1 MWGGGRASVLLQVR
15 VTPVPLAKKPG
26 LQLHVPESA
35 ALTLLLGQ
43 AVHVDA
49 PAGLN
54 EPARQAVRDCRTR
67 QRGGARLARLEC
79 AKSVKESLRT
89 SAGRAKLAKGAR
101 SALCVDC

>member
-1 MWGGGRASVLLQVR
+1 M
-15 VTPVPLAKKPG
+15 PLAKKPG

-54 EPARQAVRDCRTR
+54 EPARQAVHDCRKR
-67 QRGGARLARLEC
+67 QRGGARLAGLEC
-79 AKSVKESLRT
+79 AKKCEKRVCVPVQDEPNWLKVPAAHSVWI
-89 SAGRAKLAKGAR
+89 G
-101 SALCVDC
+101 